1 MAKGFDVYEMITK
14 RFIEKMEE
22 GKIPWVKPWHTDSYK
37 GISEMFPAFSYST
50 KKPYDI
56 INQMLLDFT
65 PGEYLTFKQIKD
77 LGGKVK
83 KGEKASIVVGWVVTD
98 NKVKGEDGKVLLDED
113 GNEVTRKRFGLRYYN
128 VFNVLTQVEGI
139 EPHKVWELDKTPETI
154 ADPNEA
160 AEAIINK
167 YLESGDAP
175 KFIVEKSNSAYYSPA
190 FDEVHIPEMKQFD
203 CIEEYYST
211 AFHELTHSTLKASRC
226 NRQEK
231 REGKNVAHGSKEY
244 SKEELVAEIGAAALV
259 NIAGLETEKSFR
271 NSTAYLQGWLS
282 ALKNDNRMIVYA
294 SAEAQKAI
302 NFILGK

>member
-22 GKIPWVKPWHTDSYK
+22 GKIPWQKPWHTDSYK
-37 GISEMFPAFSYST
+37 GINEFFPAFSYST

-56 INQMLLDFT
+56 LNQMLLDFT
-65 PGEYLTFKQIKD
+65 PGEYLTFKQVKD

-83 KGEKASIVVGWVVTD
+83 KGAKASVIVGWVVTD
-98 NKVKGEDGKVLLDED
+98 YKLKDAEGHTVLDED
-113 GNEVTRKRFGLRYYN
+113 GNEVLRKRFGLRYYS

-139 EPHKVWELDKTPETI
+139 EPHKTWELDSTPETV

-160 AEAIINK
+160 AEAIIK
-167 YLESGDAP
+167 RYLESGDAP
-175 KFIVEKSNSAYYSPA
+175 ELIIEHSNRAYYSPLL
-190 FDEVHIPEMKQFD
+190 DEVHIPELSQFEYV
-203 CIEEYYST
+203 EEYYST
-211 AFHELTHSTLKASRC
+211 AFHELTHSTMKESRC

-231 REGKNVAHGSKEY
+231 REGKTVAKGSKEY

-259 NIAGLETEKSFR
+259 NIAGLETEKSFT

-302 NFILGK
+302 NYILGQ